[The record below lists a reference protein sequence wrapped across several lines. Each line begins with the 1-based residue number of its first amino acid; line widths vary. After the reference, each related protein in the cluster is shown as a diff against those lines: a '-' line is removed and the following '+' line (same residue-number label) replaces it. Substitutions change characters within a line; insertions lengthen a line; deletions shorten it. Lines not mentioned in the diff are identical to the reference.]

1 MVINLGA
8 LDPLN
13 MSAAVYSA
21 ERGVVLK
28 ASCYINGSI
37 RSLSSLVRGRTHSH
51 HHLWP
56 LAGDLLESAT
66 FYSMMNRTK
75 KREGKRRKRRKGR
88 EEEEEQTHP
97 GE

>member
-1 MVINLGA
+1 
-8 LDPLN
+8 

-28 ASCYINGSI
+28 ASYYINVSI

-51 HHLWP
+51 HYLWP
-56 LAGDLLESAT
+56 LAGDLLEIAI

-75 KREGKRRKRRKGR
+75 ERERGREGKGGREGRRK
-88 EEEEEQTHP
+88 EEQTHP
-97 GE
+97 GEWACPR